1 MPSFFI
7 MITNAFMYIF
17 IEFRADSMYIVR
29 YNGGAKK
36 EGNIYAKK

>member
-7 MITNAFMYIF
+7 MLTNDLMYIF